1 MLSVPMQGDIDSIET
16 RQAMARLRHT
26 YIPHAFATAP
36 VTVFVGG
43 SAPPRKTLPGL
54 RRGAAGDPLVLGLS
68 FVPPARVSLPGG
80 PLKAV
85 VLNLLS
91 VGAAY
96 GFGGRVSKGWGH
108 AVLGFQHTATI
119 YGCRSFS
126 SRCCS
131 VSRWIIMSF
140 Y

>member
-1 MLSVPMQGDIDSIET
+1 MQGDIDSIET

-43 SAPPRKTLPGL
+43 AASKEDFARLATRAAPRVILLPEF
-54 RRGAAGDPLVLGLS
+54 RA
-68 FVPPARVSLPGG
+68 PPARVS
-80 PLKAV
+80 PLVVPIKAV

-96 GFGGRVSKGWGH
+96 GCLV
-108 AVLGFQHTATI
+108 AVFQAGAGAMRSGFSTRRPSSR
-119 YGCRSFS
+119 GCRS